1 MVYNIPGTYS
11 YYSDVTGKT
20 YATEKRA
27 IAAENASLRMKERIP
42 EAVMEEIPWTDIPK
56 EIKDID
62 REMKVG
68 SKTPLI
74 AQTFNTVGWD
84 IVNVRELL
92 DEYDEYEK
100 DVEGSPAWVLDT
112 ILKKNYPEYIT
123 ALYEGK
129 DGTKQWKIVERKP
142 MEATPPSDSEV
153 PDVKGTEHGLKM
165 G

>member
-1 MVYNIPGTYS
+1 MVSQIPGTKS

-20 YATEKRA
+20 YATERRA

-42 EAVMEEIPWTDIPK
+42 DAVMDEIPWNDIPR
-56 EIKDID
+56 EVKDLD
-62 REMKVG
+62 RQMEPG
-68 SKTPLI
+68 AGTPLV
-74 AQTFNTVGWD
+74 AKTFNTVGWD
-84 IVNVRELL
+84 IVDVRELL

-112 ILKKNYPEYIT
+112 ILEVDYPEYTT

-142 MEATPPSDSEV
+142 MEATPPSDTEV